1 MSHQVDLEGSVAAAF
16 AIVTGFLTTWIA
28 EECMNRRFERVAV
41 VGAGLVGAGWAIVFA
56 RAGQSVSIYDAQPA
70 IRASVMDW
78 IRDSLNEMERCGLTR
93 DVPSILARITV
104 RSEEQPSEIQ
114 LLIAHTV
121 HRL

>member
-16 AIVTGFLTTWIA
+16 AIVTGFFTTWIA

-78 IRDSLNEMERCGLTR
+78 IRDSLNEMEDRKSTR
-93 DVPSILARITV
+93 LNS
-104 RSEEQPSEIQ
+104 S
-114 LLIAHTV
+114 H
-121 HRL
+121 

>member
-1 MSHQVDLEGSVAAAF
+1 MSHTVDEVFSVAAAV
-16 AIVTGFLTTWIA
+16 AIVTGFFTAWIA

-78 IRDSLNEMERCGLTR
+78 IRDSLNEMERCGPIGR
-93 DVPSILARITV
+93 ASCREREWKYV
-104 RSEEQPSEIQ
+104 
-114 LLIAHTV
+114 
-121 HRL
+121 

>member
-1 MSHQVDLEGSVAAAF
+1 
-16 AIVTGFLTTWIA
+16 
-28 EECMNRRFERVAV
+28 MNRRFERVAV

-104 RSEEQPSEIQ
+104 SDSLEDAVAEADRSEEHTSELQSLMRISYAVFCLKKQ
-114 LLIAHTV
+114 KKHKQ
-121 HRL
+121 HK

>member
-1 MSHQVDLEGSVAAAF
+1 
-16 AIVTGFLTTWIA
+16 
-28 EECMNRRFERVAV
+28 MNRRFERVAV

-104 RSEEQPSEIQ
+104 SDSLEDAVAEADYVQESVRSGEHTSELQSLMRISYAVFC
-114 LLIAHTV
+114 LK
-121 HRL
+121 